1 MMLQDLIQEV
11 SSARLFGQSE
21 IQVKG
26 LAYDSRRVQKGDLF
40 FALSGSQKQGR
51 DFIQEA
57 ISHGAVAVVGEESFE
72 TEVTRIEVANAR
84 MAMAKIA
91 QRFFDFPDRQL
102 QVVGI
107 TGTNGKTTTAFLTKH
122 LLQSMGLRCGLIGT
136 VRYEIGDRV
145 EAATHTT
152 PESCELYALL
162 QKMVRENCRA
172 AVMEVSS
179 HALDQ
184 YRVGGVD
191 FDVAVFTNLT
201 RDHLDY
207 HSEMES
213 YFSAKQRLFANL
225 GQQQKPG
232 AMVVNGDD
240 KRGQILVKNFLLK
253 SDRKVVFGEIAGD
266 LLWRLC
272 GWHEKGCLA
281 EFVYRNQRRSVALP
295 LFGKFNIANAA
306 AAMGAGLMLGGV
318 FEKLARA
325 LESAPSVPG
334 RLEAVP
340 NTQGFKVFV
349 DYAHTDDA
357 LRKALETLAQVPHRR
372 LITVFGC
379 GGNRDRTKR
388 PLMGAVAMELSD
400 RVYVTSDNP
409 RFEKPEAIIEEI
421 VVGLKED
428 NDFEIVVD
436 REEAIRAALNE
447 AGTEDIVLIA
457 GKGHETYQE
466 IEGVRYPFHDR
477 EVAQKILEEA
487 CE

>member
-1 MMLQDLIQEV
+1 MMLQELIQEV
-11 SSARLFGQSE
+11 SSARLFGE
-21 IQVKG
+21 TKIQVNG
-26 LAYDSRRVQKGDLF
+26 LAYDSRRVKKGDLF

-57 ISHGAVAVVGEESFE
+57 VRHGAVAVVGEENFE
-72 TEVTRIEVANAR
+72 TEVTRVEVANAR

-102 QVVGI
+102 QIVGI

-122 LLQSMGLRCGLIGT
+122 LLKSMGLRCGLIGT
-136 VRYEIGDRV
+136 VCYEIGDCV
-145 EAATHTT
+145 EPATHTT

-162 QKMVRENCRA
+162 QRMVKENCRA

-213 YFSAKQRLFANL
+213 YFLAKQRLFAGL
-225 GQQQKPG
+225 AQQQKPG

-240 KRGQILVKNFLLK
+240 ERGQMLLKNFLLE
-253 SDRKVVFGEIAGD
+253 SDRKIIFGENVGD
-266 LLWRLC
+266 LRWELR
-272 GWHEKGCLA
+272 GWHDRGCLA
-281 EFVYRNQRRSVALP
+281 EFVYRGQHCSVALP
-295 LFGKFNIANAA
+295 LFGKFNVANAA
-306 AAMGAGLMLGGV
+306 AAMGAGLMLGGA
-318 FEKLARA
+318 FQELTQA

-340 NTQGFKVFV
+340 NVRGLKVFV

-379 GGNRDRTKR
+379 GGNRDRSKR
-388 PLMGAVAMELSD
+388 PLMGAVAMELSN

-409 RFEKPEAIIEEI
+409 RFEKPESIIEEI
-421 VVGLKED
+421 VAGLKKG
-428 NDFEIVVD
+428 NGFEVVVD
-436 REEAIRAALNE
+436 RRKQF
-447 AGTEDIVLIA
+447 VQHSM
-457 GKGHETYQE
+457 K
-466 IEGVRYPFHDR
+466 RKR
-477 EVAQKILEEA
+477 KILF
-487 CE
+487 